1 MTASLIL
8 VLNSGSSSLKSSVFD
23 LQQNQEVFT
32 ALAERLLTPEAELTW
47 RTPESGKQTLDIA
60 GADHTAAFGQL
71 ITAMNSSGVNAN
83 QLYAVGHRVV
93 HGGEAFSASVRI
105 TDTIMN
111 TIEQLAHLAPL
122 HNPANAEGIRAVQRL
137 FPALPQV
144 AVFDTAFH
152 QSLPPA
158 AYTYAL
164 PYAYYQEHGVRRYGF
179 HGTSHR
185 YVSAEAVARLDL
197 DPENHRLITAHL
209 GNGCSACAVKN
220 GQSLDTTMGMTPL
233 EGLVM
238 GTRCGD
244 IDPSLHDFLA
254 QRTGLSLGEI
264 THVLNKESGLL
275 GISGLSNDMR
285 TLMEAAESTSAEIT
299 APQRARAQLAIDV
312 FCYRLAK
319 AIASLTVATGGLDA
333 LVFTGGIGENAANI
347 RTQVVHHLS
356 WLGLNLDV
364 TANLSHG
371 RDQMGLVSTTREPAV
386 MVIPT
391 REEWLIAQ
399 DTQRLVQASWDH

>member
-32 ALAERLLTPEAELTW
+32 ALAERLLTPQAQLTW

-71 ITAMNSSGVNAN
+71 IAAMTNAGLNTN
-83 QLYAVGHRVV
+83 QLHAVGHRVV

-105 TDTIMN
+105 NDTIMN

-137 FPALPQV
+137 FPDLPQV

-164 PYAYYQEHGVRRYGF
+164 PYAYYKDHGVRRYGF

-197 DPENHRLITAHL
+197 DPESHRLITAHL

-299 APQRARAQLAIDV
+299 EPQRARAQLAIDV